1 MASKKARGKRANTRY
16 KIAAPATKASVNK
29 TLQTFEPGQTV
40 QIVINGSIHAG
51 IPFRRFH
58 GLTGTVESMQGRAV
72 KMKVYQG
79 NRLCTVIV
87 GAVHVKPI
95 YQEAKKEVVK
105 VAAAA

>member
-16 KIAAPATKASVNK
+16 KIAAPKTKASINK
-29 TLQTFEPGQTV
+29 HLQTFESGETV

-58 GLTGTVESMQGRAV
+58 GLTGNVVGMQGRAV
-72 KMKVYQG
+72 KVRVMQG
-79 NRLCTVIV
+79 NQPCIVIV

-95 YQEAKKEVVK
+95 QQEAK
-105 VAAAA
+105 AAVIKGIGA